1 MHWRILEYYCI
12 SAKGQ
17 SERGITRLSAI
28 LGTVRISWINI
39 CIRRMLSDSRNSFSP
54 AIMQKAC
61 IDDKRTEFA
70 YIDSGVPSGSTDYST
85 VVIVHGHTYHA
96 RNLSTFTCFTG

>member
-1 MHWRILEYYCI
+1 MSII
-12 SAKGQ
+12 VSPQGSKGQ
-17 SERGITRLSAI
+17 SERGVTRLSAI
-28 LGTVRISWINI
+28 LGTVRITWINI

-61 IDDKRTEFA
+61 IDGKGTEFA
-70 YIDSGVPSGSTDYST
+70 YIDSGAPSGSTDYST

-96 RNLSTFTCFTG
+96 RKFIDFHMFYWMM